1 MEIADGIFKHDEINC
16 VQPDCNP
23 VVHANSSSKSSS
35 SSGRGDSSS
44 HTGEMMSISLA
55 DMRDIRF
62 NLHQANIH
70 SNSSIASSTGPSN
83 KMSLSATQAV
93 GRTILHLADMYS
105 VATFCIYPVAQ
116 SWLTDNA
123 STSSSSGVVD
133 RQSATDFEV
142 VYIKLIGRNCW
153 FCNPTAS
160 VSNERGWK
168 GEHRPNPA
176 ISDDSPLNIVCCLV
190 CRWT

>member
-1 MEIADGIFKHDEINC
+1 
-16 VQPDCNP
+16 
-23 VVHANSSSKSSS
+23 
-35 SSGRGDSSS
+35 
-44 HTGEMMSISLA
+44 MMSISLA

-70 SNSSIASSTGPSN
+70 SNSSIASSTSPPN

-93 GRTILHLADMYS
+93 GRTIWHLADMYS
-105 VATFCIYPVAQ
+105 VATFCVYPVAQ
-116 SWLTDNA
+116 SWLTEHA

-168 GEHRPNPA
+168 GATRPNPK
-176 ISDDSPLNIVCCLV
+176 ISDALLV
-190 CRWT
+190 